1 MNPTCWISFGRTGE
15 LTRLQCQAL
24 ENAGLAHVLY
34 PNSTEYENRT
44 VSYWS
49 VSAQLAPSCIVQ
61 PECTQDVV
69 KVVNTLVKDTSCA
82 STKFAV
88 RSGGHTVWAGS
99 NNINDGVT
107 IDLGLMKTVT
117 LDKEAKVASIHPG
130 ARWMN
135 VYGALDPQGWTVPG
149 GRAGSVGVAG
159 FLTGGGNSFFAA
171 REGFS
176 CDNVKNFE
184 LVTAQG

>member
-1 MNPTCWISFGRTGE
+1 VDRT
-15 LTRLQCQAL
+15 T
-24 ENAGLAHVLY
+24 
-34 PNSTEYENRT
+34 
-44 VSYWS
+44 SYWS
-49 VSAQLAPSCIVQ
+49 ISAQLAPYCIVQ
-61 PECTQDVV
+61 PTSTSDVV
-69 KVVNTLVKDTSCA
+69 KVVNTLVKGASC
-82 STKFAV
+82 SLTKFAV

-99 NNINDGVT
+99 ANINNGVT

-117 LDKEAKVASIHPG
+117 LDTTAAVVSIQPG

-135 VYGALDPQGWTVPG
+135 VYGVLDPLGWTAPG

-171 REGFS
+171 RKGFA

-184 LVTAQG
+184 IVTAAG